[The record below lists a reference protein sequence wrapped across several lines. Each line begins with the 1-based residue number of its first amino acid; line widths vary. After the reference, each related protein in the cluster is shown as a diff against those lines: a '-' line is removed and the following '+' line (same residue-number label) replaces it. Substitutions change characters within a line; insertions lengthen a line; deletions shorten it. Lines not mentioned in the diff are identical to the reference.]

1 MKVLMLAP
9 LYTPLTG
16 GAETYLRLLAEGLAA
31 AGHEPA
37 VATDG
42 SWLPDEPSREMLGG
56 VELIRLRDFAGE
68 LDRRDKVRWR
78 RMQYALL
85 DELADR
91 LPWVPDLVHANSHET
106 LLLGS
111 MVALEHDL
119 PLVASLHEQ
128 KPDTLAFGRGRC
140 RLAYSVLP
148 VDAFLAGSEFF
159 RRRAVAFG
167 APEDRLHLIYHGVA
181 LPDLT
186 PATRERGRRRLGI
199 AAGVPLIVCPARI
212 DPRKGQADLVLAF
225 ARVREKVPDARLIL
239 AGRVA
244 DFATAAHVRELIQR
258 HGLAEAVDMIED
270 LTDRDMPEV
279 MAAADVVA
287 QPSLE
292 EGLGLAAIEAMSWSR
307 PVVASDVVGL
317 EEVFTHEVDGLL
329 TPAQD
334 PERLASALLRVLHEP
349 GLGARLGAAARR
361 TVVERFSQAAMVR
374 DTLRV
379 YEAARVRRRE
389 GHQQ

>member
-42 SWLPDEPSREMLGG
+42 SWLPGEPSREVRAG
-56 VELIRLRDFAGE
+56 VEVIRLHDFASE
-68 LDRRDKVRWR
+68 LDSRDKVRWR
-78 RMQYALL
+78 RMQYAVL
-85 DELADR
+85 DELAGR
-91 LPWVPDLVHANSHET
+91 LPWVPDLIHANSHET

-111 MVALEHDL
+111 MIALEHDL

-128 KPDTLAFGRGRC
+128 KPDLLAFGRGRC

-148 VDAFLAGSEFF
+148 VDAYLAGSEFF

-167 APEDRLHLIYHGVA
+167 APEDRLHMIYHGVA
-181 LPDLT
+181 MPELS
-186 PATRERGRRRLGI
+186 PATRERGRRRLGV

-225 ARVREKVPDARLIL
+225 ARVREQVPDARLVL

-244 DFATAAHVRELIQR
+244 DFATAAHVRQLIQE
-258 HGLAEAVDMIED
+258 HALGAAVDLIED
-270 LTDRDMPEV
+270 LTDADMPEV
-279 MAAADVVA
+279 LAAADIVA

-292 EGLGLAAIEAMSWSR
+292 EGLGLAAIEAMSWAR

-334 PERLASALLRVLHEP
+334 PERLAGALLRVLREP
-349 GLGARLGAAARR
+349 GLGARLGAAARQ
-361 TVVERFSQAAMVR
+361 TVAERFSQATMVR
-374 DTLRV
+374 DTLSV
-379 YEAARVRRRE
+379 YAAATARRRE
-389 GHQQ
+389 GLQR

>member
-9 LYTPLTG
+9 LYPPITG

-37 VATDG
+37 VVTDG
-42 SWLPDEPSREMLGG
+42 SWLPDEPAWEMRAG

-78 RMQYALL
+78 RMQYAIL
-85 DELADR
+85 DEVAGR
-91 LPWVPDLVHANSHET
+91 LPWVPDLIHANSHET

-111 MVALEHDL
+111 MIALEHDL

-128 KPDTLAFGRGRC
+128 KPDLLAFGRGRC
-140 RLAYSVLP
+140 RLAYGVLP
-148 VDAFLAGSEFF
+148 VDAYLAGSEFF

-167 APEDRLHLIYHGVA
+167 APEDRLHLIYHGVE
-181 LPDLT
+181 LPGLSA
-186 PATRERGRRRLGI
+186 ATRERGRRRFGI

-225 ARVREKVPDARLIL
+225 ARVREQVPDARLMF

-244 DFATAAHVRELIQR
+244 DFGTAAHVRELIQE
-258 HGLAEAVDMIED
+258 HGLADAVSLVED

-292 EGLGLAAIEAMSWSR
+292 EGLGLAAIEAMSWCR

-334 PERLASALLRVLHEP
+334 PERLAGALLRVLREP
-349 GLGARLGAAARR
+349 GLGARLGAAARQ
-361 TVVERFSQAAMVR
+361 TVVERFSQAVMVR

-379 YEAARVRRRE
+379 YAAACARRRE